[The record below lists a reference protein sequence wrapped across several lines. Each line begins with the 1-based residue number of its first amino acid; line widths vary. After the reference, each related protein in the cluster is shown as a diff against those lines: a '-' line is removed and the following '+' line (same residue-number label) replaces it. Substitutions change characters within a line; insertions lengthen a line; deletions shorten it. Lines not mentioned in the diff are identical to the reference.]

1 MRKSERNRVAVLV
14 IIAVLILGSVASGV
28 VSNFFSA
35 PSPKKTKTEEKPL
48 EENLTSAGVIK
59 IRHLVNNTTVFTPIG
74 VQRIYTNGT
83 HIFIDMN
90 HPLANK
96 TLIFN
101 ITLLDARRNGTPV
114 EVAQEGDEVTVDYIG
129 WLENGEVFDT
139 SIEAIAKNKSIPKAE
154 VFREHSYQPITFIL
168 GSGDLLPGFERAIV
182 GMRVNESIEVLVPP
196 EDGYGY
202 YSKDLVQIIPIE
214 EEIPKRMLLKRFIEI
229 STRNFP
235 ESSFEKG
242 DVIPIPGTGINATVI
257 SVNNDSIIL
266 ELMLKLGDVV
276 NTGLPFNSTVVGIYP
291 EAIEVEHNVKPGM
304 VVHFRN
310 LPWNSTIVAVE

>member
-1 MRKSERNRVAVLV
+1 MRKSERNRIAVLV
-14 IIAVLILGSVASGV
+14 IIAVLILGSVASGI

-35 PSPKKTKTEEKPL
+35 PSPKKPKTEGKPL
-48 EENLTSAGVIK
+48 PENLTYAGVIK
-59 IRHLVNNTTVFTPIG
+59 IRHLVNNTTIFTPIG

-101 ITLLDARRNGTPV
+101 ITLLDVRRNGTPV

-139 SIEAIAKNKSIPKAE
+139 SIEAIAKNQSIPKAE
-154 VFREHSYQPITFIL
+154 VFQEHSYQPITFIL
-168 GSGDLLPGFERAIV
+168 GSGALLPGFEKAIV
-182 GMRVNESIEVLVPP
+182 GMHVNESIEVVVPP
-196 EDGYGY
+196 EEGYGY
-202 YSKDLVQIIPIE
+202 YSKDFVQILPIE
-214 EEIPKRMLLKRFIEI
+214 DEIPKRMLLKRFIEI
-229 STRNFP
+229 STRDFP

-257 SVNNDSIIL
+257 SVNNDKIIL

-276 NTGLPFNSTVVGIYP
+276 DTGLPFNSTVVGIYP